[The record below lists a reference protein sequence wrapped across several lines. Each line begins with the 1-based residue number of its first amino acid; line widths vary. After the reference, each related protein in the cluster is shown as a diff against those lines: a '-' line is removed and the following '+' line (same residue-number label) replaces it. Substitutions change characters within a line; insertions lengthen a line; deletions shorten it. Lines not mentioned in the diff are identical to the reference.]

1 MDMVKTTLEVGDTV
15 GWVVAATSGLAC
27 ENVVS
32 EVNKLIGG
40 AGPLGDGEVLVA
52 GVRDTGA
59 GVELPS

>member
-40 AGPLGDGEVLVA
+40 AGPLGDGDIVVA
-52 GVRDTGA
+52 GVRNAGA
-59 GVELPS
+59 GAGLAS